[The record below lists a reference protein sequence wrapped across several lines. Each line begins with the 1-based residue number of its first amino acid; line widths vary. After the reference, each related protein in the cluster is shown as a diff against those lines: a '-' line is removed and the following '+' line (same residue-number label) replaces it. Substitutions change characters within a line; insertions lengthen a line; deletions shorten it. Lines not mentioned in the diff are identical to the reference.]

1 MCGKSF
7 IKGVCNYLQVINMER
22 EFHNMVQEI
31 DQITRDLDR
40 TQKEITKEIV
50 RKLSSIQDLLRQE
63 QNIMQKPRR
72 EVILEKQRV
81 IVRDNGETVFDGLR
95 F

>member
-1 MCGKSF
+1 
-7 IKGVCNYLQVINMER
+7 MER

-31 DQITRDLDR
+31 DQITRELDR
-40 TQKEITKEIV
+40 TQKEITEEIV
-50 RKLSSIQDLLRQE
+50 RKLSSIQDLLSQGQE
-63 QNIMQKPRR
+63 QKPRR